1 MPKSL
6 PPRPH
11 LENLKKRAKL
21 ILKGQQSRDQEILKE
36 IQEHH
41 PRWRGFSAQEI
52 QSARFTLADAQLVIA
67 RQYGFDSWAKLK
79 GEVLLREDTPSGEI
93 VKRLRDAAGRG
104 DLDQLNALL
113 DAHLDLINEPGG
125 QGVRTALHQA
135 VFGNHEA
142 AVKLLLDRGADPN
155 IRCEGDNAMPL
166 HFALEKSLFPIVRL
180 LIEHGADP
188 IGEGDYHELGVIG
201 WATAW
206 DYVQADKEIVDYL
219 LAHGA
224 RHNLWSAV
232 AMGDVQA
239 IRELAAKGADLERRM
254 DLTNRRRRPLHLAVA
269 KKQVRSLTT
278 LLELGADMESIDEAR
293 FTALDQAALG
303 VENEMVQILLDRGA
317 KVRLPSAFALNR
329 TKDIQNLLRKDPD
342 TLKRGGRW
350 EYLIVRAS
358 EQSPVSVIDALIAAG
373 AEVNIFDGVKTA
385 VDNTSG
391 FTPLH
396 AAAWHNNISAAKA
409 LLKHGANVR
418 IREHRWHGTPAGWAA
433 YAGHTEMRDL
443 IKQQPVDIME
453 AIDFGLTERVLA
465 IVDEDPEALNR
476 PFSSYALYPLYA
488 EGWYTPLAFAVIQKQ
503 AGIVNALLKRGAD
516 ASTRGPDGRSLYEL
530 AREKGHEEIAA
541 TIKEHEARWRS

>member
-1 MPKSL
+1 MPRPL

-21 ILKGQQSRDQEILKE
+21 ILKGLQGGDPEILKE

-41 PRWRGFSAQEI
+41 PRWHKSSAQDI
-52 QSARFTLADAQLVIA
+52 QSTRFTLADAQLVIA
-67 RQYGFDSWAKLK
+67 RQYGFESWAKLK
-79 GEVLLREDTPSGEI
+79 TEVLLREDTPSVEI

-113 DAHLDLINEPGG
+113 DAHPDLINEPGG

-135 VFGNHEA
+135 VFGKHEA
-142 AVKLLLDRGADPN
+142 AVKLLLERGADPN

-166 HFALEKSLFPIVRL
+166 HFAVEKSMFPIVRL

-188 IGEGDYHELGVIG
+188 VGEGDYHELGVIG

-206 DYVQADKEIVDYL
+206 DYIKADKEIVDYL

-239 IRELAAKGADLERRM
+239 IRDLAAKGADLERRM
-254 DLTNRRRRPLHLAVA
+254 DGTNRRRRPLHLAVI
-269 KKQVRSLTT
+269 KKQVGSLTT
-278 LLELGADMESIDEAR
+278 LLKLGADMESIDEAR
-293 FTALDQAALG
+293 FTPLDQAALRG
-303 VENEMVQILLDRGA
+303 EHEMAQILLDRGA
-317 KVRLPSAFALNR
+317 KVRLPAAFALHR

-342 TLKRGGRW
+342 TLKRGSRW
-350 EYLIVRAS
+350 QHLIVRAA
-358 EQSPVSVIDALIAAG
+358 EQSPGSVIDALIAAG
-373 AEVNIFDGVKTA
+373 AEVNIFDGVKTS
-385 VDNTSG
+385 VDNTGG

-409 LLKHGANVR
+409 LLKHGADVR
-418 IREHRWHGTPAGWAA
+418 IREEQWHGTPAGWAA
-433 YAGHTEMRDL
+433 YAGHMEMRDL
-443 IKQQPVDIME
+443 IKQYPVDMMD

-465 IVDEDPEALNR
+465 IVAEDPEAVNR
-476 PFSSYALYPLYA
+476 PFSSYSIYPLYA
-488 EGWYTPLAFAVIQKQ
+488 EGWYTPLASAVVQGQ
-503 AGIVNALLKRGAD
+503 AEIVRALLGRGAD
-516 ASTRGPDGRSLYEL
+516 AAVRSPDGRSLCDL
-530 AREKGHEEIAA
+530 AREKGHGEIA
-541 TIKEHEARWRS
+541 TMLYKY